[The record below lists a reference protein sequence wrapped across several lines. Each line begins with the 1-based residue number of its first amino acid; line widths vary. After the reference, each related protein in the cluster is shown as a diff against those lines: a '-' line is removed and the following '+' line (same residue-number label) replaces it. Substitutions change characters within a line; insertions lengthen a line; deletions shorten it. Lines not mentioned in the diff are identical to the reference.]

1 MEAIEPNSFIKELG
15 AWLGVSVSY
24 ALARL
29 YTGEEDIVSYD
40 KVYAIA
46 ESDIYFVWWKQTL
59 KQMMVNNIRINVHKL
74 SRIKIRVSSQVK
86 FWNTWAHLTN
96 VIGN

>member
-15 AWLGVSVSY
+15 AWLGMSVSY

-29 YTGEEDIVSYD
+29 YTGEEGIVSYD

-46 ESDIYFVWWKQTL
+46 ESDIYFV
-59 KQMMVNNIRINVHKL
+59 
-74 SRIKIRVSSQVK
+74 
-86 FWNTWAHLTN
+86 
-96 VIGN
+96 